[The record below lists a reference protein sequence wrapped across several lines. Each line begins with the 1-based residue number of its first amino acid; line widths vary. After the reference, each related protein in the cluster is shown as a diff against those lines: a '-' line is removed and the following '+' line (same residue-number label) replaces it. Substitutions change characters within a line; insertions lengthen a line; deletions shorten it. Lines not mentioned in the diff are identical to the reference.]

1 MKEENMEKTTNTCH
15 NDATEEHEMLKTTN
29 KRPTTKYKF

>member
-15 NDATEEHEMLKTTN
+15 NDATEEHEMLKTN
-29 KRPTTKYKF
+29 KQQKANN